1 MPRIRAIA
9 NGTPRAERNV
19 MRIRICLLLFATA
32 GCAAFGP
39 LVAARSS
46 ASHCVSVGID
56 RGNVPT
62 KLDQISLSLRVE
74 NGCDATTEFD
84 LRRMRVR
91 ALGYGQ
97 ASDLTLVNPP
107 ETLTLP
113 GNQGVAVV
121 AVYGPIDS
129 SAERICVR
137 AAGADLGEADR
148 TMGAVGCIAVDRDR
162 AITR

>member
-1 MPRIRAIA
+1 MCPLVLA
-9 NGTPRAERNV
+9 
-19 MRIRICLLLFATA
+19 A

-39 LVAARSS
+39 LVAARSR
-46 ASHCVSVGID
+46 ASNCVSVGID
-56 RGNVPT
+56 QGKVPT
-62 KLDQISLSLRVE
+62 KLGQYSLALTVE

-97 ASDLTLVNPP
+97 GSDLALVNPP

-113 GNQGVAVV
+113 GNQGVAVM

-129 SAERICVR
+129 SAERICVT
-137 AAGADLGEADR
+137 AAGADLRDADR
-148 TMGAVGCIAVDRDR
+148 TMGPVGCIAVDRDR
-162 AITR
+162 AIAR

>member
-1 MPRIRAIA
+1 MCP
-9 NGTPRAERNV
+9 
-19 MRIRICLLLFATA
+19 LLLAT

-39 LVAARSS
+39 LVVARAS
-46 ASHCVSVGID
+46 ASNCVSVGINQ
-56 RGNVPT
+56 GNVPT
-62 KLDQISLSLRVE
+62 KLGQYALALRVE

-113 GNQGVAVV
+113 GNEGVAVT

-129 SAERICVR
+129 SAERICIT
-137 AAGADLGEADR
+137 AAGADLSDADR
-148 TMGAVGCIAVDRDR
+148 TMGRVGCIAVDRNR
-162 AITR
+162 PIAR